1 MVRELKLPELG
12 EGIEEADVLKV
23 LVAPGDLV
31 SKDQPLLEI
40 ETDKATVEVPAAES
54 GRVSEVKVSPGDRI
68 RVGQVLVTLS
78 GDRESPPP
86 PDEEPEPT
94 AAPSVAPEAVEAE
107 SSAETAEPP
116 GETAELATTPAKR
129 AEPQAPA
136 VPAAPSVRRLAR
148 ELGVDVAQV
157 EGGGPGGRVG
167 MADVMEHA
175 RAIVSSAGG
184 VGARPTLPD
193 FGRWGVVRRERLTG
207 LRRAA
212 ASRLTQAWTQ
222 VAHVTHHDLAD
233 VTETESMREKYAGRV
248 EAQGGK
254 LTFTALAVYI
264 ASAALKQFPRF
275 NASIDLANE
284 EIVYKE
290 YCHNGVAADTERGLV
305 VPVVRNADRLSLAEI
320 AIVLTELAERARSG
334 KLKKEDMEGSSFTVT
349 NLGGI
354 GGVAF
359 TPIVNW
365 PEVAILGVSRARWE
379 PVWREDSFEPRFVLP
394 LSLSYDHR
402 LIDGADAARFVR
414 FVAEAFE
421 HPLVMSLMSISG
433 RR

>member
-1 MVRELKLPELG
+1 
-12 EGIEEADVLKV
+12 
-23 LVAPGDLV
+23 
-31 SKDQPLLEI
+31 
-40 ETDKATVEVPAAES
+40 
-54 GRVSEVKVSPGDRI
+54 
-68 RVGQVLVTLS
+68 
-78 GDRESPPP
+78 
-86 PDEEPEPT
+86 
-94 AAPSVAPEAVEAE
+94 
-107 SSAETAEPP
+107 
-116 GETAELATTPAKR
+116 
-129 AEPQAPA
+129 
-136 VPAAPSVRRLAR
+136 
-148 ELGVDVAQV
+148 
-157 EGGGPGGRVG
+157 
-167 MADVMEHA
+167 
-175 RAIVSSAGG
+175 
-184 VGARPTLPD
+184 
-193 FGRWGVVRRERLTG
+193 
-207 LRRAA
+207 
-212 ASRLTQAWTQ
+212 
-222 VAHVTHHDLAD
+222 
-233 VTETESMREKYAGRV
+233 MREKYAGRV

-264 ASAALKQFPRF
+264 VSAALKQFPRF

-290 YCHNGVAADTERGLV
+290 YCHIGVAADTERGLV

>member
-1 MVRELKLPELG
+1 MVKELKLPELG

-23 LVAPGDLV
+23 LVSSGDVV

-40 ETDKATVEVPAAES
+40 ETDKATVEVPSAEA
-54 GRVSEVKVSPGDRI
+54 GRVAEVKVSAGDRI

-78 GDRESPPP
+78 GDGSSPPP
-86 PDEEPEPT
+86 AEEKPEPEAVP
-94 AAPSVAPEAVEAE
+94 APAPEAVEPEPAV
-107 SSAETAEPP
+107 ETTEAKAAPAPTPTGKREPP
-116 GETAELATTPAKR
+116 R
-129 AEPQAPA
+129 AAA

-157 EGGGPGGRVG
+157 EGSGPGGRVSK
-167 MADVMEHA
+167 ADVMEHA
-175 RAIVSSAGG
+175 RAIVSGAGG
-184 VGARPTLPD
+184 VGARATLPD
-193 FGRWGVVRRERLTG
+193 FGRWGAVHRERLTG

-212 ASRLTQAWTQ
+212 ASRLAQAWTQ

-264 ASAALKQFPRF
+264 VSAALKQFPRF
-275 NASIDLANE
+275 NASLDLAND
-284 EIVYKE
+284 EIVYKD
-290 YCHNGVAADTERGLV
+290 YCHIGVAADTERGLV

-320 AIVLTELAERARSG
+320 AIALTELAERARSG
-334 KLKKEDMEGSSFTVT
+334 KLKKEEMEGSSFTVT

-365 PEVAILGVSRARWE
+365 PEAAILGVSRARKE
-379 PVWREDSFEPRFVLP
+379 AVWREDRFEPRLVLP

-414 FVAEAFE
+414 FVVEAFE
-421 HPLVMSLMSISG
+421 HPLVMSISG